1 MEKILF
7 ETQYFPPIQFFTK
20 WLNGAEIVIE
30 GHENYQKRSYRN
42 RMVIMGPY
50 GYYPLSIPL
59 KKGKNEKQPITK
71 TLISYNENW
80 ELKHWKA
87 IMSCYGNSP
96 YFEHYEH
103 LIEPLFLK
111 GHRYLFDLNMEI
123 LETLKPI
130 LGFDNKISI
139 SENYQKSE
147 EVTGEDFRNKIRPVE
162 RLSEYDENFLPKEYN
177 QVFAYKHGFL
187 ENLSILDLIF
197 NCGPEARLVLRDSF
211 SKS

>member
-1 MEKILF
+1 MEKLLI
-7 ETQYFPPIQFFTK
+7 ETQYFPPVQFFTK
-20 WLNGAEIVIE
+20 WLSGADIVIE
-30 GHENYQKRSYRN
+30 AHENYQKRSYRN

-59 KKGKNEKQPITK
+59 KKGKNERQPITK
-71 TLISYNENW
+71 TLISYSENW
-80 ELKHWKA
+80 ELKHWRA
-87 IMSCYGNSP
+87 LRNCYGSSP

-123 LETLKPI
+123 LEVLKTI
-130 LGFDNKISI
+130 LGFDNEISL
-139 SENYQKSE
+139 SE
-147 EVTGEDFRNKIRPVE
+147 EYIKADEIIEGDFRNFMKPKKGFIDNDP
-162 RLSEYDENFLPKEYN
+162 NFRPKEYS
-177 QVFAYKHGFL
+177 QVFEYKYGFL

-211 SKS
+211 IQS

>member
-1 MEKILF
+1 MEKLLI

-30 GHENYQKRSYRN
+30 AHENYQKRSYRN

-59 KKGKNEKQPITK
+59 KKGKNERQPITK

-80 ELKHWKA
+80 ELKHWRA
-87 IMSCYGNSP
+87 LRNSYNNSP

-111 GHRYLFDLNMEI
+111 GHRYLFDLNLEI
-123 LETLKPI
+123 LEVLKLI
-130 LGFDNKISI
+130 LGFENKITE
-139 SENYQKSE
+139 SESYIKPSE
-147 EVTGEDFRNKIRPVE
+147 ELLHDFRNKLKPGKQMNE
-162 RLSEYDENFLPKEYN
+162 FDPNFQPKEYS
-177 QVFAYKHGFL
+177 QVFEYKYGFL

-197 NCGPEARLVLRDSF
+197 NCGPEARLILRDSYLEG
-211 SKS
+211 